1 MTQKQM
7 IEFIKEHHPNES
19 DTKIRILLQSA
30 SDDFLTKTQLIKG
43 SLIAVTDS
51 NDNFELLGPGIGG
64 GLTEINRIEVRSG
77 TGPDYEYEQIQRIG
91 NIPTKTKEMT

>member
-30 SDDFLTKTQLIKG
+30 SDDFLAKTHLIKG
-43 SLIAVTDS
+43 SLESITGDS
-51 NDNFELLGPGIGG
+51 DNFDLLGSTSMI
-64 GLTEINRIEVRSG
+64 EIDRIEVRSG
-77 TGPDYEYEQIQRIG
+77 EGPDYEYEQIQRIG
-91 NIPTKTKEMT
+91 NVPTKTKEMT